1 MNPTLSI
8 DPVIAQLIETA
19 IREDIGSGDLT
30 SEALIPKDAITTGR
44 FVLKQAGV
52 IAGLP
57 FLEFLFHKIDPS
69 LQVNLLI
76 QEGSYQKAGT
86 LIASV
91 TGSAQGVLSGERIA
105 LNLIQHTS
113 GIASITA
120 QYVKKVKGFSCRILD
135 TRKTLPGL
143 RALEKY
149 AVRIGG
155 GTNHRFSLD
164 ERFIIK
170 NNHLSFL
177 TCESESSLQKAISL
191 AKAYRPELPI
201 EIEITRAHQ
210 LAEALETDIQAVM
223 LSGMSPQEVK
233 KWIIPIREKGKKIYV
248 KSLGAT
254 LLETI
259 RDYAEIGID
268 GISIDSLTHS
278 APALDIV
285 MRL

>member
-1 MNPTLSI
+1 MHKTLSI
-8 DPVIAQLIETA
+8 DPAIVQLIETA
-19 IREDIGSGDLT
+19 IQEDIGLGDLT
-30 SEALIPKDAITTGR
+30 SEALVPKEAMTTGR

-52 IAGLP
+52 VAGLP
-57 FLEFLFHKIDPS
+57 LLEILFHKIDPL
-69 LQVNLLI
+69 LQITLLVE
-76 QEGSYQKAGT
+76 EGSYQKAGT

-91 TGSAQGVLSGERIA
+91 TGHAQGILSGERIA

-113 GIASITA
+113 GIASVTS
-120 QYVKKVKGFSCRILD
+120 QFVKKIKGLPCKILD

-149 AVRIGG
+149 AVRVGG

-177 TCESESSLQKAISL
+177 VGKTSSPLQEAVKRARTH
-191 AKAYRPELPI
+191 RPDLPI
-201 EIEITRAHQ
+201 EIEITRTDQ
-210 LAEALETDIQAVM
+210 LPEVLETGIHAVM
-223 LSGMSPQEVK
+223 LTSISPQEVK
-233 KWIIPIREKGKKIYV
+233 RWIDPIRKKGKKVYIR
-248 KSLGAT
+248 SPGAT

-259 RDYAEIGID
+259 RNYAETGID

-278 APALDIV
+278 VPALDIV